1 MVTRSSAGRQLRTR
15 ARPAMSTPRN
25 CCCSNFAQ
33 DQALSGRPKE
43 TDGLPHPRSLV
54 TQRSERRSYRS
65 RVLKG
70 EEPICAAEI
79 LSRSCRLWVRHGHSA
94 MSVQCP
100 TCPKADGGARF
111 SLWQPPLAPRE
122 VPRRDPAEPR
132 LNAPEVT
139 AQRRAARLARQRAR
153 NATQHPTARP
163 REGMQ
168 TAAQEPV
175 DWSTAVLI
183 KSRTAT

>member
-1 MVTRSSAGRQLRTR
+1 MTRSSAGRQLRTR

-100 TCPKADGGARF
+100 TCPKADGVARF
-111 SLWQPPLAPRE
+111 SLAAAPGSRPDRCRA
-122 VPRRDPAEPR
+122 VIRPSRDPTRRTWPHGGGPHDGDGGSVSAPVVR
-132 LNAPEVT
+132 LSIHCPTSCGDADSG
-139 AQRRAARLARQRAR
+139 ARVHRL
-153 NATQHPTARP
+153 
-163 REGMQ
+163 
-168 TAAQEPV
+168 V
-175 DWSTAVLI
+175 
-183 KSRTAT
+183 